1 MMNILI
7 VQRDRE
13 IQKYLK
19 KGLKE
24 LGYTVEICSD
34 RDDAYY
40 HIKSDN
46 YDLAILDIDIENGN
60 GIELCSE
67 IREINKKIGIIF
79 LSSENDIEKKVQSL
93 DSGADDYIT
102 KPFNPLEL
110 IARVKSQLRRYM
122 TLGNYVNVSK
132 EDKKVIKSSG
142 LEINLE
148 SKEVFVEGES
158 IRVTATE
165 FGILEL
171 LLKNKGRVFSID
183 EIYENVWKE
192 PSYNAENTVA
202 VHIRRIREKIEI
214 NPKEPKYLKVVW
226 GIGYKIEKY
235 E

>member
-7 VQRDRE
+7 MQRDRE

-102 KPFNPLEL
+102 KPFSFIEL
-110 IARVKSQLRRYM
+110 AGRIRAILRRSE
-122 TLGNYVNVSK
+122 GNINK
-132 EDKKVIKSSG
+132 TENNLTIKNLKLDLLTREAKRG
-142 LEINLE
+142 DREIELTYREFALLEYLIRNKNLVL
-148 SKEVFVEGES
+148 S
-158 IRVTATE
+158 RTM
-165 FGILEL
+165 
-171 LLKNKGRVFSID
+171 
-183 EIYENVWKE
+183 
-192 PSYNAENTVA
+192 
-202 VHIRRIREKIEI
+202 IREKIWNMNYTANTNIVDVYMTHLRNKIDKGEEEKI
-214 NPKEPKYLKVVW
+214 IYTVRGVGYILK
-226 GIGYKIEKY
+226 G
-235 E
+235 

>member
-1 MMNILI
+1 MNILI

-24 LGYTVEICSD
+24 LGYTVEMCSD

-93 DSGADDYIT
+93 DNGADDYIT
-102 KPFNPLEL
+102 KPFSFIEL
-110 IARVKSQLRRYM
+110 AGRIRAILRRCK
-122 TLGNYVNVSK
+122 GNINK
-132 EDKKVIKSSG
+132 IENNLTIKNLKLDLLTREAKRG
-142 LEINLE
+142 DRDIELTYREFALLEYLIRNKNLVL
-148 SKEVFVEGES
+148 S
-158 IRVTATE
+158 RTM
-165 FGILEL
+165 
-171 LLKNKGRVFSID
+171 
-183 EIYENVWKE
+183 
-192 PSYNAENTVA
+192 
-202 VHIRRIREKIEI
+202 IREKIWNMNYTANTNIVDVYMTHLRNKIDKGEEEKI
-214 NPKEPKYLKVVW
+214 IYTVRGVGYILK
-226 GIGYKIEKY
+226 G
-235 E
+235 

>member
-102 KPFNPLEL
+102 KPFSFIEL
-110 IARVKSQLRRYM
+110 AGRIRAILRRSE
-122 TLGNYVNVSK
+122 GNINK
-132 EDKKVIKSSG
+132 PENNLTIKNLKLDLLTREAKRG
-142 LEINLE
+142 DREIELTYREFALLEYLIRNKNLVL
-148 SKEVFVEGES
+148 S
-158 IRVTATE
+158 RTM
-165 FGILEL
+165 
-171 LLKNKGRVFSID
+171 
-183 EIYENVWKE
+183 
-192 PSYNAENTVA
+192 
-202 VHIRRIREKIEI
+202 IREKIWNMNYTANTNIVDVYMTHLRNKIDKGEEEKI
-214 NPKEPKYLKVVW
+214 IYTVRGVGYILK
-226 GIGYKIEKY
+226 G
-235 E
+235 

>member
-40 HIKSDN
+40 HIKSEN

-79 LSSENDIEKKVQSL
+79 LSSENEIEKKVQSL

-102 KPFNPLEL
+102 KPFSFIEL
-110 IARVKSQLRRYM
+110 AGRIRAILRRSE
-122 TLGNYVNVSK
+122 GNINK
-132 EDKKVIKSSG
+132 PENNLTIKNLKLDLLTREAKRG
-142 LEINLE
+142 DREIELTYREFALLEYLIRNKNLVL
-148 SKEVFVEGES
+148 S
-158 IRVTATE
+158 RTM
-165 FGILEL
+165 
-171 LLKNKGRVFSID
+171 
-183 EIYENVWKE
+183 
-192 PSYNAENTVA
+192 
-202 VHIRRIREKIEI
+202 IREKIWNMNYTANTNIVDVYMTHLRNKIDKGEEEKI
-214 NPKEPKYLKVVW
+214 IYTVRGVGYILK
-226 GIGYKIEKY
+226 G
-235 E
+235 

>member
-1 MMNILI
+1 MNILI

-102 KPFNPLEL
+102 KPFSFIEL
-110 IARVKSQLRRYM
+110 AGRIRAILRRCK
-122 TLGNYVNVSK
+122 GNINK
-132 EDKKVIKSSG
+132 TENNLTIKNLKLDLLTREAKRG
-142 LEINLE
+142 DREIELTYREIALLEYLIRNKNLVL
-148 SKEVFVEGES
+148 S
-158 IRVTATE
+158 RTM
-165 FGILEL
+165 
-171 LLKNKGRVFSID
+171 
-183 EIYENVWKE
+183 
-192 PSYNAENTVA
+192 
-202 VHIRRIREKIEI
+202 IREKIWNMNYTANTNIVDVYMTHLRNKIDKGEEEKI
-214 NPKEPKYLKVVW
+214 IYTVRGVGYILK
-226 GIGYKIEKY
+226 G
-235 E
+235 

>member
-67 IREINKKIGIIF
+67 IREINRKIGIIF

-102 KPFNPLEL
+102 KPFSFIEL
-110 IARVKSQLRRYM
+110 AGRIRAILRRCK
-122 TLGNYVNVSK
+122 GNINK
-132 EDKKVIKSSG
+132 IENNLTIKNLKLDLLTREAKRG
-142 LEINLE
+142 DREIELTYREFALLEYLIRNKNLVL
-148 SKEVFVEGES
+148 S
-158 IRVTATE
+158 RTM
-165 FGILEL
+165 
-171 LLKNKGRVFSID
+171 
-183 EIYENVWKE
+183 
-192 PSYNAENTVA
+192 
-202 VHIRRIREKIEI
+202 IREKIWNMNYTANTNIVDVYMTHLRNKIDKGEEEKI
-214 NPKEPKYLKVVW
+214 IYTVRGVGYILK
-226 GIGYKIEKY
+226 
-235 E
+235 

>member
-1 MMNILI
+1 MNILI

-79 LSSENDIEKKVQSL
+79 LSSENDVEKKVQSL
-93 DSGADDYIT
+93 DSGADDYLT
-102 KPFNPLEL
+102 KPFSFIEL
-110 IARVKSQLRRYM
+110 AGRIRAILRRSE
-122 TLGNYVNVSK
+122 GNINK
-132 EDKKVIKSSG
+132 IENNLTIKNLKLDLLTREAKRG
-142 LEINLE
+142 NRDIELTYREFALLEYLIRNKNLVL
-148 SKEVFVEGES
+148 S
-158 IRVTATE
+158 RTM
-165 FGILEL
+165 
-171 LLKNKGRVFSID
+171 
-183 EIYENVWKE
+183 
-192 PSYNAENTVA
+192 
-202 VHIRRIREKIEI
+202 IREKIWNMNYTANTNIVDVYMTHLRNKIDKGEEEKI
-214 NPKEPKYLKVVW
+214 IYTVRGVGYILK
-226 GIGYKIEKY
+226 G
-235 E
+235 

>member
-24 LGYTVEICSD
+24 LGYTVEMCSD

-102 KPFNPLEL
+102 KPFSFIEL
-110 IARVKSQLRRYM
+110 AGRIRAILRRCK
-122 TLGNYVNVSK
+122 GNINK
-132 EDKKVIKSSG
+132 IENNLTIKNLKLDLLTREAKRG
-142 LEINLE
+142 EREIELTYREFALLEYLIRNKNLVL
-148 SKEVFVEGES
+148 S
-158 IRVTATE
+158 RTM
-165 FGILEL
+165 
-171 LLKNKGRVFSID
+171 
-183 EIYENVWKE
+183 
-192 PSYNAENTVA
+192 
-202 VHIRRIREKIEI
+202 IREKIWNMNYTANTNIVDVYMTHLRNKIDKGEEEKI
-214 NPKEPKYLKVVW
+214 IYTVRGVGYILK
-226 GIGYKIEKY
+226 G
-235 E
+235 

>member
-40 HIKSDN
+40 HIKSEN

-102 KPFNPLEL
+102 KPFSFIELAGRIRAIFRRCKGNINKTENNLTIKNLKLDLLTREAKRGDREIELTYREFALLEYL
-110 IARVKSQLRRYM
+110 IRNK
-122 TLGNYVNVSK
+122 
-132 EDKKVIKSSG
+132 
-142 LEINLE
+142 NLVL
-148 SKEVFVEGES
+148 S
-158 IRVTATE
+158 RTM
-165 FGILEL
+165 
-171 LLKNKGRVFSID
+171 
-183 EIYENVWKE
+183 
-192 PSYNAENTVA
+192 
-202 VHIRRIREKIEI
+202 IREKIWNMNYTANTNIVDVYMTHLRNKIDKGEEEKI
-214 NPKEPKYLKVVW
+214 IYTVRGVGYILK
-226 GIGYKIEKY
+226 G
-235 E
+235 

>member
-1 MMNILI
+1 MNILI

-40 HIKSDN
+40 HIKSEN

-79 LSSENDIEKKVQSL
+79 LSSENDVEKKVQSL

-102 KPFNPLEL
+102 KPFSFIEL
-110 IARVKSQLRRYM
+110 AGRIRAILRRSE
-122 TLGNYVNVSK
+122 GNINK
-132 EDKKVIKSSG
+132 IENNLTIKNLKLDLLTREAKRG
-142 LEINLE
+142 EREIELTYREFALLEYLLRNKNLVL
-148 SKEVFVEGES
+148 S
-158 IRVTATE
+158 RTM
-165 FGILEL
+165 
-171 LLKNKGRVFSID
+171 
-183 EIYENVWKE
+183 
-192 PSYNAENTVA
+192 
-202 VHIRRIREKIEI
+202 IREKIWNMNYTANTNIVDVYMTHLRNKIDKGEEEKI
-214 NPKEPKYLKVVW
+214 IYTVRGVGYILK
-226 GIGYKIEKY
+226 G
-235 E
+235 

>member
-1 MMNILI
+1 MNILI

-40 HIKSDN
+40 HIKSEN

-79 LSSENDIEKKVQSL
+79 LSSENDVEKKVQSL

-102 KPFNPLEL
+102 KPFSFIELAGRIRAIFRRCKGNINKTENNLTIKNLKLDLLTREAKRGNRDIELTYREFALLEYL
-110 IARVKSQLRRYM
+110 IRNK
-122 TLGNYVNVSK
+122 
-132 EDKKVIKSSG
+132 
-142 LEINLE
+142 NLVL
-148 SKEVFVEGES
+148 S
-158 IRVTATE
+158 RTM
-165 FGILEL
+165 
-171 LLKNKGRVFSID
+171 
-183 EIYENVWKE
+183 
-192 PSYNAENTVA
+192 
-202 VHIRRIREKIEI
+202 IREKIWNMNYTANTNIVDVYMTHLRNKIDKGEEEKI
-214 NPKEPKYLKVVW
+214 IYTVRGVGYILK
-226 GIGYKIEKY
+226 G
-235 E
+235 

>member
-24 LGYTVEICSD
+24 LGYTVEMCSD

-102 KPFNPLEL
+102 KPFSFIEL
-110 IARVKSQLRRYM
+110 AGRIRAILRRCK
-122 TLGNYVNVSK
+122 GNINK
-132 EDKKVIKSSG
+132 IENNLTIKNLKLDLLTREAKRG
-142 LEINLE
+142 DREIELTYREFALLEYLIRNKNLVL
-148 SKEVFVEGES
+148 S
-158 IRVTATE
+158 RTM
-165 FGILEL
+165 
-171 LLKNKGRVFSID
+171 
-183 EIYENVWKE
+183 
-192 PSYNAENTVA
+192 
-202 VHIRRIREKIEI
+202 IREKIWNMNYTANTNIVDVYMTHLRNKIDKGEEEKI
-214 NPKEPKYLKVVW
+214 IYTVRGVGYILK
-226 GIGYKIEKY
+226 G
-235 E
+235 

>member
-1 MMNILI
+1 MNILI

-79 LSSENDIEKKVQSL
+79 LSSENDVEKKVQSL
-93 DSGADDYIT
+93 DSGADDYLT
-102 KPFNPLEL
+102 KPFSFIEL
-110 IARVKSQLRRYM
+110 AGRIRAILRRSE
-122 TLGNYVNVSK
+122 GNINK
-132 EDKKVIKSSG
+132 IENNLTIKNLKLDLLTREAKRG
-142 LEINLE
+142 DREIELTYREFALLEYLIRNKNLVL
-148 SKEVFVEGES
+148 S
-158 IRVTATE
+158 RTM
-165 FGILEL
+165 
-171 LLKNKGRVFSID
+171 
-183 EIYENVWKE
+183 
-192 PSYNAENTVA
+192 
-202 VHIRRIREKIEI
+202 IREKIWNMNYTANTNIVDVYMTHLRNKIDKGEEEKI
-214 NPKEPKYLKVVW
+214 IYTVRGVGYILK
-226 GIGYKIEKY
+226 G
-235 E
+235 

>member
-1 MMNILI
+1 MNILI

-102 KPFNPLEL
+102 KPFSFIEL
-110 IARVKSQLRRYM
+110 AGRIRAILRRCK
-122 TLGNYVNVSK
+122 GNINKIENNLTIKNLKLDLLTREAKRGDK
-132 EDKKVIKSSG
+132 EIELTYREFAL
-142 LEINLE
+142 LEYLIRNKNLVL
-148 SKEVFVEGES
+148 S
-158 IRVTATE
+158 RTM
-165 FGILEL
+165 
-171 LLKNKGRVFSID
+171 
-183 EIYENVWKE
+183 
-192 PSYNAENTVA
+192 
-202 VHIRRIREKIEI
+202 IREKIWNMNYTANTNIVDVYMTHLRNKIDKGEEEKI
-214 NPKEPKYLKVVW
+214 IYTVRGVGYILK
-226 GIGYKIEKY
+226 G
-235 E
+235 

>member
-1 MMNILI
+1 MNVLI

-24 LGYTVEICSD
+24 LGYTVEMCSD

-102 KPFNPLEL
+102 KPFSFIEL
-110 IARVKSQLRRYM
+110 AGRIRAILRRCK
-122 TLGNYVNVSK
+122 GNINKIENNLTIKNLKLDLLTREAKRGDK
-132 EDKKVIKSSG
+132 EIELTYREFAL
-142 LEINLE
+142 LEYLIRNKNLVL
-148 SKEVFVEGES
+148 S
-158 IRVTATE
+158 RTM
-165 FGILEL
+165 
-171 LLKNKGRVFSID
+171 
-183 EIYENVWKE
+183 
-192 PSYNAENTVA
+192 
-202 VHIRRIREKIEI
+202 IREKIWNMNYTANTNIVDVYMTHLRNKIDKGEEEKI
-214 NPKEPKYLKVVW
+214 IYTVRGVGYILK
-226 GIGYKIEKY
+226 G
-235 E
+235 

>member
-79 LSSENDIEKKVQSL
+79 LSSENDVEKKVQSL

-102 KPFNPLEL
+102 KPFSFIEL
-110 IARVKSQLRRYM
+110 AGRIRAILRRAE
-122 TLGNYVNVSK
+122 GNINK
-132 EDKKVIKSSG
+132 IENNLTIKNLKLDLLTREAKRG
-142 LEINLE
+142 DRDIELTYREFALLEYLIRNKNLVL
-148 SKEVFVEGES
+148 S
-158 IRVTATE
+158 RTM
-165 FGILEL
+165 
-171 LLKNKGRVFSID
+171 
-183 EIYENVWKE
+183 
-192 PSYNAENTVA
+192 
-202 VHIRRIREKIEI
+202 IREKIWNMNYTANTNIVDVYMTHLRNKIDKGEEEKI
-214 NPKEPKYLKVVW
+214 IYTVRGVGYILK
-226 GIGYKIEKY
+226 G
-235 E
+235 

>member
-1 MMNILI
+1 MNILI

-79 LSSENDIEKKVQSL
+79 LSSENDVEKKVQSL
-93 DSGADDYIT
+93 DSGADDYLT
-102 KPFNPLEL
+102 KPFSFIEL
-110 IARVKSQLRRYM
+110 GGRIRAILRRSE
-122 TLGNYVNVSK
+122 GNINK
-132 EDKKVIKSSG
+132 IENNLTIKNLKLDLLTREAKRG
-142 LEINLE
+142 NRDIELTYREFALLEYLIRNKNLVL
-148 SKEVFVEGES
+148 S
-158 IRVTATE
+158 RTM
-165 FGILEL
+165 
-171 LLKNKGRVFSID
+171 
-183 EIYENVWKE
+183 
-192 PSYNAENTVA
+192 
-202 VHIRRIREKIEI
+202 IREKIWNMNYTANTNIVDVYMTHLRNKIDKGEEEKI
-214 NPKEPKYLKVVW
+214 IYTVRGVGYILK
-226 GIGYKIEKY
+226 G
-235 E
+235 

>member
-1 MMNILI
+1 MNILI

-24 LGYTVEICSD
+24 LGYTVEMCSD

-102 KPFNPLEL
+102 KPFSFIEL
-110 IARVKSQLRRYM
+110 AGRIRAILRRCK
-122 TLGNYVNVSK
+122 GNINK
-132 EDKKVIKSSG
+132 IENNLTIKNLKLDLLTREAKRG
-142 LEINLE
+142 EREIELTYREFALLEYLIRNKNLVL
-148 SKEVFVEGES
+148 S
-158 IRVTATE
+158 RTM
-165 FGILEL
+165 
-171 LLKNKGRVFSID
+171 
-183 EIYENVWKE
+183 
-192 PSYNAENTVA
+192 
-202 VHIRRIREKIEI
+202 IREKIWNMNYTANTNIVDVYMTHLRNKIDKGEEEKI
-214 NPKEPKYLKVVW
+214 IYTVRGVGYILK
-226 GIGYKIEKY
+226 G
-235 E
+235 

>member
-1 MMNILI
+1 MNVLI

-24 LGYTVEICSD
+24 LGYTVEMCSD

-102 KPFNPLEL
+102 KPFSFIEL
-110 IARVKSQLRRYM
+110 AGRIRAILRRCK
-122 TLGNYVNVSK
+122 GNINK
-132 EDKKVIKSSG
+132 IENNLTIKNLKLDLLTREAKRG
-142 LEINLE
+142 DRDIELTYREFALLEYLIRNKNLVL
-148 SKEVFVEGES
+148 S
-158 IRVTATE
+158 RTM
-165 FGILEL
+165 
-171 LLKNKGRVFSID
+171 
-183 EIYENVWKE
+183 
-192 PSYNAENTVA
+192 
-202 VHIRRIREKIEI
+202 IREKIWNMNYTANTNIVDVYMTHLRNKIDKGEEEKI
-214 NPKEPKYLKVVW
+214 IYTVRGVGYILK
-226 GIGYKIEKY
+226 G
-235 E
+235 

>member
-1 MMNILI
+1 MNVLI

-24 LGYTVEICSD
+24 LGYTVEMCSD

-79 LSSENDIEKKVQSL
+79 LSSENDVEKKVQSL

-102 KPFNPLEL
+102 KPFSFIEL
-110 IARVKSQLRRYM
+110 AGRIRAILRRCK
-122 TLGNYVNVSK
+122 GNINK
-132 EDKKVIKSSG
+132 IENNLTIKNLKLDLLTREAKRG
-142 LEINLE
+142 DREIELTYREFALLEYLIRNKNLVL
-148 SKEVFVEGES
+148 S
-158 IRVTATE
+158 RTM
-165 FGILEL
+165 
-171 LLKNKGRVFSID
+171 
-183 EIYENVWKE
+183 
-192 PSYNAENTVA
+192 
-202 VHIRRIREKIEI
+202 IREKIWNMNYTANTNIVDVYMTHLRNKIDKGEEEKI
-214 NPKEPKYLKVVW
+214 IYTVRGVGYILK
-226 GIGYKIEKY
+226 G
-235 E
+235 

>member
-1 MMNILI
+1 MNVLI

-24 LGYTVEICSD
+24 LGYTVEMCSD

-93 DSGADDYIT
+93 DSGADDYLT
-102 KPFNPLEL
+102 KPFSFIEL
-110 IARVKSQLRRYM
+110 AGRIRAILRRCK
-122 TLGNYVNVSK
+122 GNINK
-132 EDKKVIKSSG
+132 IENNLTIKNLKLDLLTREAKRG
-142 LEINLE
+142 DREIELTYREFALLEYLIRNKNLVL
-148 SKEVFVEGES
+148 S
-158 IRVTATE
+158 RTM
-165 FGILEL
+165 
-171 LLKNKGRVFSID
+171 
-183 EIYENVWKE
+183 
-192 PSYNAENTVA
+192 
-202 VHIRRIREKIEI
+202 IREKIWNMNYTANTNIVDVYMTHLRNKIDKGEEEKI
-214 NPKEPKYLKVVW
+214 IYTVRGVGYILK
-226 GIGYKIEKY
+226 G
-235 E
+235 

>member
-1 MMNILI
+1 MNILI

-102 KPFNPLEL
+102 KPFSFIEL
-110 IARVKSQLRRYM
+110 AGRIRAILRRSE
-122 TLGNYVNVSK
+122 GNINK
-132 EDKKVIKSSG
+132 IENNLTIKNLKLDLLTREAKRG
-142 LEINLE
+142 NRDIELTYREFALLEYLIRNKNLVL
-148 SKEVFVEGES
+148 S
-158 IRVTATE
+158 RTM
-165 FGILEL
+165 
-171 LLKNKGRVFSID
+171 
-183 EIYENVWKE
+183 
-192 PSYNAENTVA
+192 
-202 VHIRRIREKIEI
+202 IREKIWNMNYTANTNIVDVYMTHLRNKIDKGEEEKI
-214 NPKEPKYLKVVW
+214 IYTVRGVGYILK
-226 GIGYKIEKY
+226 G
-235 E
+235 

>member
-1 MMNILI
+1 MNILI

-40 HIKSDN
+40 HIKSEN

-102 KPFNPLEL
+102 KPFSFIEL
-110 IARVKSQLRRYM
+110 AGRIRAILRRCK
-122 TLGNYVNVSK
+122 GNINK
-132 EDKKVIKSSG
+132 IENNLTIKNLKLDLLTREAKRG
-142 LEINLE
+142 DREIELTYREFALLEYLIRNKNLVL
-148 SKEVFVEGES
+148 S
-158 IRVTATE
+158 RTM
-165 FGILEL
+165 
-171 LLKNKGRVFSID
+171 
-183 EIYENVWKE
+183 
-192 PSYNAENTVA
+192 
-202 VHIRRIREKIEI
+202 IREKIWNMNYTANTNIVDVYMTHLRNKIDKGEEEKI
-214 NPKEPKYLKVVW
+214 IYTVRGVGYILK
-226 GIGYKIEKY
+226 G
-235 E
+235 

>member
-1 MMNILI
+1 MNILI

-24 LGYTVEICSD
+24 LGYTVEMCSD

-79 LSSENDIEKKVQSL
+79 LSSENDVEKKVQSL

-102 KPFNPLEL
+102 KPFSFIEL
-110 IARVKSQLRRYM
+110 AGRIRAILRRCK
-122 TLGNYVNVSK
+122 GNINK
-132 EDKKVIKSSG
+132 IENNLTIKNLKLDLLTREAKRG
-142 LEINLE
+142 DREIELTYREFALLEYLIRNKNLVL
-148 SKEVFVEGES
+148 S
-158 IRVTATE
+158 RTM
-165 FGILEL
+165 
-171 LLKNKGRVFSID
+171 
-183 EIYENVWKE
+183 
-192 PSYNAENTVA
+192 
-202 VHIRRIREKIEI
+202 IREKIWNMNYTANTNIVDVYMTHLRNKIDKGEEEKI
-214 NPKEPKYLKVVW
+214 IYTVRGVGYILK
-226 GIGYKIEKY
+226 G
-235 E
+235 

>member
-1 MMNILI
+1 MNILI

-93 DSGADDYIT
+93 DSGADDYLT
-102 KPFNPLEL
+102 KPFSFIEL
-110 IARVKSQLRRYM
+110 AGRIRAILRRSE
-122 TLGNYVNVSK
+122 GNINK
-132 EDKKVIKSSG
+132 IENNLTIKNLKLDLLTREAKRG
-142 LEINLE
+142 NRDIELTYREFALLEYLIRNKNLVL
-148 SKEVFVEGES
+148 S
-158 IRVTATE
+158 RTM
-165 FGILEL
+165 
-171 LLKNKGRVFSID
+171 
-183 EIYENVWKE
+183 
-192 PSYNAENTVA
+192 
-202 VHIRRIREKIEI
+202 IREKIWNMNYTANTNIVDVYMTHLRNKIDKGEEEKI
-214 NPKEPKYLKVVW
+214 IYTVRGVGYILK
-226 GIGYKIEKY
+226 G
-235 E
+235 

>member
-1 MMNILI
+1 MNVLI

-24 LGYTVEICSD
+24 LGYTVEMCSD

-102 KPFNPLEL
+102 KPFSFIEL
-110 IARVKSQLRRYM
+110 AGRIRTILRRCK
-122 TLGNYVNVSK
+122 GNINK
-132 EDKKVIKSSG
+132 IENNLTIKNLKLDLLTREAKRG
-142 LEINLE
+142 DREIELTYREFALLEYL
-148 SKEVFVEGES
+148 
-158 IRVTATE
+158 IRN
-165 FGILEL
+165 
-171 LLKNKGRVFSID
+171 KNIVL
-183 EIYENVWKE
+183 
-192 PSYNAENTVA
+192 
-202 VHIRRIREKIEI
+202 IRTMIREKIWFMNYTANTNIVDVYMTHLRNKIDKGEEEKI
-214 NPKEPKYLKVVW
+214 IYTVRGVGYILK
-226 GIGYKIEKY
+226 G
-235 E
+235 

>member
-1 MMNILI
+1 MNILI

-79 LSSENDIEKKVQSL
+79 LSSENDVEKKVQSL

-102 KPFNPLEL
+102 KPFSFIEL
-110 IARVKSQLRRYM
+110 AGRIRAILRRCK
-122 TLGNYVNVSK
+122 GNINK
-132 EDKKVIKSSG
+132 TENNLTIKNLKLDLLTREAKRG
-142 LEINLE
+142 DREIELTYREFALLEYLIRNKNLVL
-148 SKEVFVEGES
+148 S
-158 IRVTATE
+158 RTM
-165 FGILEL
+165 
-171 LLKNKGRVFSID
+171 
-183 EIYENVWKE
+183 
-192 PSYNAENTVA
+192 
-202 VHIRRIREKIEI
+202 IREKIWNMNYTANTNIVDVYMTHLRNKIDKGEEEKI
-214 NPKEPKYLKVVW
+214 IYTVRGVGYILK
-226 GIGYKIEKY
+226 G
-235 E
+235 

>member
-1 MMNILI
+1 MNILI

-24 LGYTVEICSD
+24 LGYTVEMCSD

-102 KPFNPLEL
+102 KPFSFIEL
-110 IARVKSQLRRYM
+110 AGRIRAILRRCK
-122 TLGNYVNVSK
+122 GNINK
-132 EDKKVIKSSG
+132 IENNLTIKNLKLDLLTREAKRGDREIELTYREFSL
-142 LEINLE
+142 LEYLIRNKNLVL
-148 SKEVFVEGES
+148 S
-158 IRVTATE
+158 RTM
-165 FGILEL
+165 
-171 LLKNKGRVFSID
+171 
-183 EIYENVWKE
+183 
-192 PSYNAENTVA
+192 
-202 VHIRRIREKIEI
+202 IREKIWNMNYTANTNIVDVYMTHLRNKIDKGEEEKI
-214 NPKEPKYLKVVW
+214 IYTVRGVGYILK
-226 GIGYKIEKY
+226 G
-235 E
+235 

>member
-93 DSGADDYIT
+93 DSGADDYIA
-102 KPFNPLEL
+102 KPFSFIEL
-110 IARVKSQLRRYM
+110 AGRIRAILRRSE
-122 TLGNYVNVSK
+122 GNINK
-132 EDKKVIKSSG
+132 PENNLTIKNLKLDLLTREAKRG
-142 LEINLE
+142 DREIELTYREFALLEYLIRNKNLVL
-148 SKEVFVEGES
+148 S
-158 IRVTATE
+158 RTM
-165 FGILEL
+165 
-171 LLKNKGRVFSID
+171 
-183 EIYENVWKE
+183 
-192 PSYNAENTVA
+192 
-202 VHIRRIREKIEI
+202 IREKIWNMNYTANTNIVDVYMTHLRNKIDKGEEEKI
-214 NPKEPKYLKVVW
+214 IYTVRGVGYILK
-226 GIGYKIEKY
+226 G
-235 E
+235 

>member
-1 MMNILI
+1 MNILI

-24 LGYTVEICSD
+24 LGYTVEMCSD

-102 KPFNPLEL
+102 KPFSFIEL
-110 IARVKSQLRRYM
+110 AGRIRAILRRCK
-122 TLGNYVNVSK
+122 GNINKIENNLTIKNLKLDLLTREAKRGDK
-132 EDKKVIKSSG
+132 EIELTYREFAL
-142 LEINLE
+142 LEYLIRNKNLVL
-148 SKEVFVEGES
+148 S
-158 IRVTATE
+158 RTM
-165 FGILEL
+165 
-171 LLKNKGRVFSID
+171 
-183 EIYENVWKE
+183 
-192 PSYNAENTVA
+192 
-202 VHIRRIREKIEI
+202 IREKIWNMNYTANTNIVDVYMTHLRNKIDKGEEEKI
-214 NPKEPKYLKVVW
+214 IYTVRGVGYILK
-226 GIGYKIEKY
+226 G
-235 E
+235 

>member
-34 RDDAYY
+34 SDDAYY
-40 HIKSDN
+40 HIKSEN

-102 KPFNPLEL
+102 KPFSFIEL
-110 IARVKSQLRRYM
+110 AGRIRAILRRSE
-122 TLGNYVNVSK
+122 GNINK
-132 EDKKVIKSSG
+132 PENNLTIKNLKLDLLTREAKRG
-142 LEINLE
+142 DREIELTYREFALLEYLIRNKNLVL
-148 SKEVFVEGES
+148 S
-158 IRVTATE
+158 RTM
-165 FGILEL
+165 
-171 LLKNKGRVFSID
+171 
-183 EIYENVWKE
+183 
-192 PSYNAENTVA
+192 
-202 VHIRRIREKIEI
+202 IREKIWNMNYTANTNIVDVYMTHLRNKIDKGEEEKI
-214 NPKEPKYLKVVW
+214 IYTVRGVGYILK
-226 GIGYKIEKY
+226 G
-235 E
+235 

>member
-1 MMNILI
+1 MNILI

-40 HIKSDN
+40 HIKSEN

-79 LSSENDIEKKVQSL
+79 LSSENDVEKKVQSL

-102 KPFNPLEL
+102 KPFSFIELAGRIRAIFRRCKGNINKTENNLTIKNLKLDLLTREAKRGDREIELTYREFALLEYL
-110 IARVKSQLRRYM
+110 IRNK
-122 TLGNYVNVSK
+122 
-132 EDKKVIKSSG
+132 
-142 LEINLE
+142 NLVL
-148 SKEVFVEGES
+148 S
-158 IRVTATE
+158 RTM
-165 FGILEL
+165 
-171 LLKNKGRVFSID
+171 
-183 EIYENVWKE
+183 
-192 PSYNAENTVA
+192 
-202 VHIRRIREKIEI
+202 IREKIWNMNYTANTNIVDVYMTHLRNKIDKGEEEKI
-214 NPKEPKYLKVVW
+214 IYTVRGVGYILK
-226 GIGYKIEKY
+226 G
-235 E
+235 

>member
-1 MMNILI
+1 MNILI

-24 LGYTVEICSD
+24 LGYTVEMCSD

-79 LSSENDIEKKVQSL
+79 LSSENDIQKKVQSL

-102 KPFNPLEL
+102 KPFSFIEL
-110 IARVKSQLRRYM
+110 AGRIRAILRRCK
-122 TLGNYVNVSK
+122 GNINK
-132 EDKKVIKSSG
+132 IENNLTIKNLKLDLLTREAKRG
-142 LEINLE
+142 DREIELTYREFALLEYLIRNKNLVL
-148 SKEVFVEGES
+148 S
-158 IRVTATE
+158 RTM
-165 FGILEL
+165 
-171 LLKNKGRVFSID
+171 
-183 EIYENVWKE
+183 
-192 PSYNAENTVA
+192 
-202 VHIRRIREKIEI
+202 IREKIWNMNYTANTNIVDVYMTHLRNKIDKGEEEKI
-214 NPKEPKYLKVVW
+214 IYTVRGVGYILK
-226 GIGYKIEKY
+226 G
-235 E
+235 

>member
-1 MMNILI
+1 MNILI

-102 KPFNPLEL
+102 KPFSFIELAGRIRAIFRRCKGNINKTENNLTIKNLKLDLLTREAKRGDREIELTYREFALLEYL
-110 IARVKSQLRRYM
+110 IRNK
-122 TLGNYVNVSK
+122 
-132 EDKKVIKSSG
+132 
-142 LEINLE
+142 NLVL
-148 SKEVFVEGES
+148 S
-158 IRVTATE
+158 RTM
-165 FGILEL
+165 
-171 LLKNKGRVFSID
+171 
-183 EIYENVWKE
+183 
-192 PSYNAENTVA
+192 
-202 VHIRRIREKIEI
+202 IREKIWNMNYTANTNIVDVYMTHLRNKIDKGEEEKI
-214 NPKEPKYLKVVW
+214 IYTVRGVGYILK
-226 GIGYKIEKY
+226 G
-235 E
+235 

>member
-40 HIKSDN
+40 HIKSEN

-102 KPFNPLEL
+102 KPFSFIEL
-110 IARVKSQLRRYM
+110 AGRIRAILRRCK
-122 TLGNYVNVSK
+122 GNINK
-132 EDKKVIKSSG
+132 IENNLTIKNLKLDLLTREAKRG
-142 LEINLE
+142 DREIELTYREFALLEYLIRNKNLVL
-148 SKEVFVEGES
+148 S
-158 IRVTATE
+158 RTM
-165 FGILEL
+165 
-171 LLKNKGRVFSID
+171 
-183 EIYENVWKE
+183 
-192 PSYNAENTVA
+192 
-202 VHIRRIREKIEI
+202 IREKIWNMNYTANTNIVDVYMTHLRNKIDKGEEEKI
-214 NPKEPKYLKVVW
+214 IYTVRGVGYILK
-226 GIGYKIEKY
+226 G
-235 E
+235 

>member
-1 MMNILI
+1 MNILI

-24 LGYTVEICSD
+24 LGYTVELCSD

-79 LSSENDIEKKVQSL
+79 LSSESDIEKKVQSL

-102 KPFNPLEL
+102 KPFSFIEL
-110 IARVKSQLRRYM
+110 AGRIRAILRRCK
-122 TLGNYVNVSK
+122 GNINK
-132 EDKKVIKSSG
+132 IENNLTIKNLKLNLLTREAKRG
-142 LEINLE
+142 DRDIELTYREFALLEYLIRNKNLVL
-148 SKEVFVEGES
+148 S
-158 IRVTATE
+158 RTM
-165 FGILEL
+165 
-171 LLKNKGRVFSID
+171 
-183 EIYENVWKE
+183 
-192 PSYNAENTVA
+192 
-202 VHIRRIREKIEI
+202 IREKIWNMNYTANTNIVDVYMTHLRNKIDKGEEEKI
-214 NPKEPKYLKVVW
+214 IYTIRGVGYILK
-226 GIGYKIEKY
+226 G
-235 E
+235 